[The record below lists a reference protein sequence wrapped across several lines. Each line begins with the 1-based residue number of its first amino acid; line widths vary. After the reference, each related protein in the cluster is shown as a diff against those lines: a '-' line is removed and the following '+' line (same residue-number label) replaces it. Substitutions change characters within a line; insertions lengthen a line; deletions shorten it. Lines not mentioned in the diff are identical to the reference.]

1 MSAIIDNLPTLC
13 NSPAMRPEATIATR
27 ALDIARKQG
36 VARARDF
43 RAAGIPTIYL
53 SRLCDQGQLVRLG
66 RGLYQLA
73 DFSDFHAGH
82 DLAETAR
89 RVPHAVVCL
98 LSALRLHDLTTQL
111 PQAVWIT
118 IAHKARSPGKSPLKL
133 EIVRASGP
141 ALSEG
146 IMTVTIEGVQVPVY
160 NPAKT
165 IADCFKYRRRVGID
179 VAVEALRDA
188 IAKRKATRAD
198 LWHYAELCRVQN
210 VMRPYLEAL
219 S

>member
-1 MSAIIDNLPTLC
+1 MTSRT
-13 NSPAMRPEATIATR
+13 TIAER

-43 RAAGIPTIYL
+43 RAASIPATYL
-53 SRLCDQGQLVRLG
+53 SRLCAQGRLVRLG
-66 RGLYQLA
+66 RGIYQIA
-73 DFSDFHAGH
+73 DFSDFHAAH

-111 PQAVWIT
+111 PQAVWIA
-118 IAHKARSPGKSPLKL
+118 IAHKARSPSNPPINL

-146 IMTVTIEGVQVPVY
+146 TTTVMIENVQVPVY

-165 IADCFKYRRRVGID
+165 VADCFKYRRRVGLE

-188 IAKRKATRAD
+188 LTKRKATRAD
-198 LWHYAELCRVQN
+198 LWRYAAICRVQPI
-210 VMRPYLEAL
+210 MRPYLEAL
-219 S
+219 A